1 MFNFYMTSLTAFPA
15 FNFWL
20 CLISLLL
27 FIEIGSMTLIALAS
41 IITDAFS
48 IAHMFDPV
56 RVYHFIFIF
65 PVMCLFML
73 LRFTIQRR
81 EKMQFLVFSFSKW
94 EAVLVKWRGFSFDE
108 EYFTVEY
115 QNNFGAKWKGADCT
129 TTVYSRAETKRRRN
143 SYKHESRLT
152 YIY

>member
-1 MFNFYMTSLTAFPA
+1 MIDFYMTSLAAFPA
-15 FNFWL
+15 FKFWMG
-20 CLISLLL
+20 LISLLL
-27 FIEIGSMTLIALAS
+27 FIWLGSMTLIALAS

-48 IAHMFDPV
+48 IDHAFDPG

-65 PVMCLFML
+65 PIMCLFMW

-81 EKMQFLVFSFSKW
+81 DEMRFLAFSFSKW
-94 EAVLVKWRGFSFDE
+94 EAALVKRWGFSFEE
-108 EYFTVEY
+108 EYYTVEY
-115 QNNFGAKWKGADCT
+115 QNNFGAKWEGADCT

-152 YIY
+152 YLY